1 MDKGEDLM
9 EYTVV
14 VGSTIEKIIE
24 RVNELIVEGWQPLGG
39 IGINGNYYQAMT
51 RVKP

>member
-14 VGSTIEKIIE
+14 VGSSIEKLIE
-24 RVNELIVEGWQPLGG
+24 KVNKLIVEGWKPLGG
-39 IGINGNYYQAMT
+39 IGINGKYYQAMT